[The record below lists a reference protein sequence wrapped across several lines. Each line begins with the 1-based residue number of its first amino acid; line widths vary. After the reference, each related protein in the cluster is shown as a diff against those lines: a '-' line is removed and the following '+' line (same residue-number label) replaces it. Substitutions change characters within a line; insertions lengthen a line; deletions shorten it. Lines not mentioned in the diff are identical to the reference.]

1 VSDRDSFIDEVA
13 DEIRRDRLFALMR
26 RYGWIP
32 ILVVVLIVG
41 GAAWNEYR
49 KAQQTAQA
57 RAFGDA
63 ILTALEAPEPA
74 GRIDALQAIEAPG
87 ADAGAVL
94 QLLMASEQAAAG
106 DPEAAVSRLRG
117 LSDEAGIAPV
127 YRQIASYKALTRGAD
142 LLPLAERRA
151 GFEALSTPGQPLRLL
166 AEEQLALIEIETGE
180 DAAARERLQRVLA
193 DSEVTAGLRRR
204 AAQLI
209 VALGGTPEPG
219 G

>member
-1 VSDRDSFIDEVA
+1 MSDRDSFIDEVA
-13 DEIRRDRLFALMR
+13 EEVRRDRLFGLMR

-63 ILTALEAPEPA
+63 ILTALEAPEPV

-117 LSDEAGIAPV
+117 LSDDSEIARV
-127 YRQIASYKALTRGAD
+127 YRQIANYKALTRGAD

-151 GFEALSTPGQPLRLL
+151 GFEALATPGQPLRLL
-166 AEEQLALIEIETGE
+166 AEEQRALIEIETGE
-180 DAAARERLQRVLA
+180 DAAARDRLQRILV

-209 VALGGTPEPG
+209 VALGGTPERG